1 MDRLGSAVRLMLY
14 LPALWIALAAIGV
27 VVAVNGS
34 EPFADIARYAIERL
48 FF

>member
-48 FF
+48 FY

>member
-1 MDRLGSAVRLMLY
+1 MLY